1 MKLKCINQGSFKN
14 ITLGN
19 EYQLLEES
27 VDLYIIINNSGVSA
41 RYSKDYF
48 EVIPEPVPEIIEDVE
63 EVGVVEDEIG
73 VYFYDDNENIEIKI
87 NDNSTSL
94 VFWEVASNCGVRSYN
109 GVNFL
114 FENCD
119 QNIDLFRK
127 VMNQV
132 LDLIIEEGRCCM
144 VLFSTN
150 DEYEDIWTVLDEI
163 MDTGSQVVENP
174 NSELDVKLWIKYTN

>member
-1 MKLKCINQGSFKN
+1 MIDKVKNFK
-14 ITLGN
+14 
-19 EYQLLEES
+19 
-27 VDLYIIINNSGVSA
+27 
-41 RYSKDYF
+41 
-48 EVIPEPVPEIIEDVE
+48 EIV
-63 EVGVVEDEIG
+63 
-73 VYFYDDNENIEIKI
+73 NENIENKRTNSTIWYHGSSSPKLTINTIKI

-94 VFWEVASNCGVRSYN
+94 VFLEVASNCGVRSYN

-163 MDTGSQVVENP
+163 MDTRSQIVEDP

>member
-1 MKLKCINQGSFKN
+1 MKLKCINQGNFKN

-48 EVIPEPVPEIIEDVE
+48 EVILEPVPEIIEDVE
-63 EVGVVEDEIG
+63 EVGVVEDEIYIEFDDDIEDINIRVNG
-73 VYFYDDNENIEIKI
+73 NLLNLIFY
-87 NDNSTSL
+87 
-94 VFWEVASNCGVRSYN
+94 EVASNCGVRSYN

-127 VMNQV
+127 VITEV
-132 LDLIIEEGRCCM
+132 LDRIIEENCCCM
-144 VLFSTN
+144 TLFSTN
-150 DEYEDIWTVLDEI
+150 HEYEEIWTVLDEI

>member
-1 MKLKCINQGSFKN
+1 MKLKCINQGNFKN

-19 EYQLLEES
+19 EYQILEES

-48 EVIPEPVPEIIEDVE
+48 EVIPEPIPEIIEDVE
-63 EVGVVEDEIG
+63 EVGVVEDEIE
-73 VYFYDDNENIEIKI
+73 VYFDDDNENIEIKI

-94 VFWEVASNCGVRSYN
+94 VFWEVASNCGVRPYN

-163 MDTGSQVVENP
+163 MDTGSQIVENP
-174 NSELDVKLWIKYTN
+174 NSELDVKLWIKYV